1 MSSEFCQKGLVCQ
14 IYVRREEEMALYSES
29 VMLCNL
35 NGDGNWLDV
44 NGQALETSY
53 KPVGRQKPV
62 LVSGKSSFPVK
73 RRKSVRFRN
82 NSENGLIVKNGDTN
96 GSANGDCSDENEE
109 YRNGNVNRGVN
120 GERII
125 SIQDHDEFP
134 ESDEEGEA
142 YNGIG
147 GGKIYSVRDP
157 EELSELGEEQE
168 VRIKLGEAPKFV
180 RSMSS
185 SSRKSSSDCFVRS
198 ELKWVFLKHKPK
210 VRSLSALVF
219 KVLSYL

>member
-1 MSSEFCQKGLVCQ
+1 MPED
-14 IYVRREEEMALYSES
+14 IHERREEEMALYSSSS
-29 VMLCNL
+29 VMVCNL
-35 NGDGNWLDV
+35 NGDGDWLDV
-44 NGQALETSY
+44 NGQALETSCNS
-53 KPVGRQKPV
+53 VATRQKPV

-82 NSENGLIVKNGDTN
+82 NSENGLIVRNGDRN

-109 YRNGNVNRGVN
+109 YSNGHHVNRGVN

-125 SIQDHDEFP
+125 SIQDHDELP
-134 ESDEEGEA
+134 ESDEDGEVF
-142 YNGIG
+142 NGFE

-157 EELSELGEEQE
+157 DELSELGEEQE

-210 VRSLSALVF
+210 VSSLSALVI
-219 KVLSYL
+219 KDLTYLCPH